1 MTERTASVVWEGSVK
16 EGHGTISLGSGLF
29 EGPYSFGSRFGAQ
42 TGTNPEELIGAA
54 AAGCFSMALS
64 LALSDLGLAPARI
77 DTTPQVTIEMTDDGF
92 RITSVGLRCEATV
105 PGVDQETFAREA
117 ERAKSNCPVSQALAG
132 TDIRL
137 EARLK
142 S

>member
-1 MTERTASVVWEGSVK
+1 
-16 EGHGTISLGSGLF
+16 
-29 EGPYSFGSRFGAQ
+29 
-42 TGTNPEELIGAA
+42 
-54 AAGCFSMALS
+54 MALS

-77 DTTPQVTIEMTDDGF
+77 DTTAQVTIEMTDDGF
-92 RITSVGLRCEATV
+92 RVTSVGLRCEATV